1 MANDY
6 IEKVGEILENAR
18 GNPLDI
24 YATLYREYLSDSKN
38 PSAVLQQILQ
48 FYAHPVGSE
57 DDDSPEVMSSE
68 QERRIKRNYYMLI
81 REIVRVLAM
90 ENLPVE
96 EFYEKLYAQI
106 FSSNLFPNSED
117 VKIVFLKL
125 LGEELPLLPY
135 FQASDLLPMTNEDY
149 QAAAERVDGQV
160 TQALHMLNRNFD
172 SRTEEASQLYRIATE
187 ILNKEDQTVYWAMV
201 VSILKENRRRL
212 EGSVG

>member
-24 YATLYREYLSDSKN
+24 YATLYREYLSGSKN

-149 QAAAERVDGQV
+149 QAATERVDGQV